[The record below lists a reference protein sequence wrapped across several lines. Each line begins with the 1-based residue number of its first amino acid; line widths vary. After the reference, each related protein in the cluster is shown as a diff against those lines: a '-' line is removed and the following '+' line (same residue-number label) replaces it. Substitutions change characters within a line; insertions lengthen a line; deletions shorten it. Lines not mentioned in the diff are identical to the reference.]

1 MRIGEVSKQL
11 GIPVETLRYYD
22 HIGLVVPQRHKGI
35 RNYCR
40 EDLQKLSAVA
50 KMKRLMFSLEEIH
63 TILSADE
70 QVDKSLKNGNADI
83 QAIQELLTQ
92 LQTKDQEI
100 TQLETNL
107 AEVKAQ
113 LSTLMDKVQT
123 ALRENQE

>member
-22 HIGLVVPQRHKGI
+22 RIGLVVPQRHKGI